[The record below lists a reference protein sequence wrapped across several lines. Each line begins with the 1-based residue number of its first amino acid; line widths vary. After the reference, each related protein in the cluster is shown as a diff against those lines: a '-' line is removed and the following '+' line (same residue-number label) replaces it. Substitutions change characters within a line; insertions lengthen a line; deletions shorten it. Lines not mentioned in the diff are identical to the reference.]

1 MLLDVLKDFEWL
13 NEPRKLAYS
22 DAGMA
27 ISTEAQTDFWQ
38 SVQHQVRKDNG
49 HFFFTP
55 RDGNFTLTL
64 QWQFGDY
71 SGFRQCGLML
81 RLDERNWIKMG
92 LMAAEAGKP
101 QIGTVVTHRGNSDW
115 AVHDLPES
123 GNVLWFRVR
132 RLKGDYI
139 FFVSVDGEKFRQL
152 RLVTFHSE
160 NPVIQAG
167 AYACSPQEQPFDCTL
182 KTLDFCS
189 D

>member
-81 RLDERNWIKMG
+81 RLDERKRFMVSG
-92 LMAAEAGKP
+92 PA
-101 QIGTVVTHRGNSDW
+101 
-115 AVHDLPES
+115 PE
-123 GNVLWFRVR
+123 R
-132 RLKGDYI
+132 RLYI
-139 FFVSVDGEKFRQL
+139 FCFR
-152 RLVTFHSE
+152 RR
-160 NPVIQAG
+160 
-167 AYACSPQEQPFDCTL
+167 
-182 KTLDFCS
+182 
-189 D
+189 